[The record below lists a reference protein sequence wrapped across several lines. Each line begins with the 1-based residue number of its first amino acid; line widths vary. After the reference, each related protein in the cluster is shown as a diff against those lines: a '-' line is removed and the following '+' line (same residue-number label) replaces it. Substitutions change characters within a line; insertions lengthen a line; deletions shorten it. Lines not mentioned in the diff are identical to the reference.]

1 MLNSF
6 LIVVLWRLIAEMNK
20 EWIDIS
26 YSIKEWAKWAGI
38 RLLVITPAVALEA
51 GYWLTKGL
59 NILFDSSRKS
69 YYKLLTVYDALP
81 YKGMPG
87 TMLETNT
94 ARLISSEVTIEPIT
108 DIFAEIEGKQ
118 LMILGEMGSGK
129 STIAQYFAYTVGGKV
144 KVYECEGTP
153 EDWQGLEVIGEGE
166 NWEAINKSM
175 ADDLE
180 DLSNQLKLRKEKGD
194 SALNGTEKVIIAEEF
209 PELVS
214 KCGNCSE
221 WLDRHARRGRK
232 ARRFT
237 ILLSQYDR
245 VGAWGMEGKSDL
257 LDAFRRLRLG
267 KKAVNHA
274 RLLKRD
280 DLAEWLRRDR
290 AHVLLDDYPA
300 ILPGYREMKSVTQR
314 LPMLMEA
321 TAVTP
326 VEPAQTGLNSDSE
339 LTLWRAISAHLAS
352 GRGESW
358 IIKEILG
365 YQGSSYQRGREIF
378 QALKS
383 RFS

>member
-1 MLNSF
+1 
-6 LIVVLWRLIAEMNK
+6 MNR

-26 YSIKEWAKWAGI
+26 YSIKQWAKWAGI
-38 RLLVITPAVALEA
+38 RLVVVTPVIVLEG

-59 NILFDSSRKS
+59 NCLFDSARKS

-81 YKGMPG
+81 YQGMPG
-87 TMLETNT
+87 TAMEATT
-94 ARLISSEVTIEPIT
+94 ARLISQCSIEPIN

-153 EDWQGLEVIGEGE
+153 EDWQGLEVIGKGE
-166 NWEAINKSM
+166 DWEAINQAM
-175 ADDLE
+175 EEDLE
-180 DLSNQLKLRKEKGD
+180 DLTAQLKTRTEKGD
-194 SALNGTEKVIIAEEF
+194 AALAGSEKVIIVEEF
-209 PELVS
+209 PELVT
-214 KCGNCSE
+214 KCDASGE

-245 VGAWGMEGKSDL
+245 VSAWGMEGKSDL

-274 RLLKRD
+274 RSLKRD
-280 DLAEWLRRDR
+280 DLVEWLRADR
-290 AHVLLDDYPA
+290 SRALLDDEPVT
-300 ILPGYREMKSVTQR
+300 LPSYREMKLVTQR
-314 LPMLMEA
+314 VPIL
-321 TAVTP
+321 TGSSAVTTTELARTEIDP
-326 VEPAQTGLNSDSE
+326 DSE
-339 LTLWRAISAHLAS
+339 LTLWRAISAHLAA

-358 IIKEILG
+358 VIKEILG
-365 YQGSSYQRGREIF
+365 YQGSSYQKGREIF
-378 QALKS
+378 QALKT
-383 RFS
+383 RFT

>member
-1 MLNSF
+1 MT
-6 LIVVLWRLIAEMNK
+6 R

-26 YSIKEWAKWAGI
+26 YSIKQWTKWAGV
-38 RLLVITPAVALEA
+38 RLLVVTPAVVLEG
-51 GYWLTKGL
+51 GYWCTKGL
-59 NILFDSSRKS
+59 NILFDTARKS

-81 YKGMPG
+81 YQGMPG
-87 TMLETNT
+87 TAIEATT
-94 ARLISSEVTIEPIT
+94 ARLISECRIEPIN

-129 STIAQYFAYTVGGKV
+129 STIAQYFAYTVGGKI

-153 EDWQGLEVIGEGE
+153 DDWQGLEVIGEGE
-166 NWEAINKSM
+166 NWEAINESM

-180 DLSNQLKLRKEKGD
+180 DLSNQLKTRKEKGD
-194 SALNGTEKVIIAEEF
+194 SALNGTEKIIIAEEF

-214 KCGNCSE
+214 KCENCGE

-245 VGAWGMEGKSDL
+245 VSAWGMEGKSDL

-274 RLLKRD
+274 RSLKRD
-280 DLAEWLRRDR
+280 DLVEWLRGDR
-290 AHVLLDDYPA
+290 NRALLDDDPVT
-300 ILPGYREMKSVTQR
+300 LPSYREMKAVTQR
-314 LPMLMEA
+314 LPMLTGS
-321 TAVTP
+321 TAVTT
-326 VEPAQTGLNSDSE
+326 VEPPRTELDPDSE

-358 IIKEILG
+358 VIKEILG

-378 QALKS
+378 EALKS
-383 RFS
+383 RFT